1 MSKIGLIVSREF
13 NQRVRKKS
21 FILTTILTPLL
32 LVGLM
37 VAPALVMQL
46 RSDQVKRIAVVDRSG
61 IVGDKLQGDRET
73 VFVPADR
80 SEERLREDKDEF
92 YGYLVIGPDVLADP
106 SDVRL
111 YTHEA
116 STLDLEGAIAE
127 RIGQILEA
135 EKLKAYA
142 IDDLPQIM
150 QSVKTDVTLRAFRI
164 DETGGDRASSSVL
177 SMVSAYV
184 FGFLIYM
191 FVFMYGAMVMQ
202 GVVEEKSSKVLEII
216 VSSVRPFELMLGK
229 ILGIAS
235 VAVVQFLIWV
245 AVVLVLGTAAVQ
257 MLAGDALAQSAAM
270 AGQMPSGM
278 DADTLSAL
286 RGVTDFGFLA
296 RMFGGF
302 LVYFV
307 GGYLLYAAM
316 FAAIGSAVDNVQD
329 TQQLQLPVTIP
340 MIFALIVMM
349 NVMREPQQLAGRL
362 VQYHPAD
369 LADHHDGAPCPTGCL
384 SGRLSFRSDCSMRV
398 SSRWCG
404 RPARFTGWA
413 YSCMARNRVSRSFTN
428 G

>member
-1 MSKIGLIVSREF
+1 MSKIGLIVSGEF

-116 STLDLEGAIAE
+116 STLDLESAIAE

-150 QSVKTDVTLRAFRI
+150 QSVKTDVTLQAFRI
-164 DETGGDRASSSVL
+164 DEAGGDRASSSVL

-235 VAVVQFLIWV
+235 VAV
-245 AVVLVLGTAAVQ
+245 
-257 MLAGDALAQSAAM
+257 

-349 NVMREPQQLAGRL
+349 NVMREPNSSLA
-362 VQYHPAD
+362 VW
-369 LADHHDGAPCPTGCL
+369 
-384 SGRLSFRSDCSMRV
+384 CSIIPLTSPIIM
-398 SSRWCG
+398 
-404 RPARFTGWA
+404 
-413 YSCMARNRVSRSFTN
+413 MARMPYGVPLWQIVLSVGLLYASFVAMVWTAGKIYRVGIFMYGKKPGFKELYKWMRYK
-428 G
+428 